1 MRALPVRR
9 IATPF
14 LCTVLLLGTAG
25 PVHAV
30 SLDDPA
36 RDPAQSVPRAP
47 LPGAEALLA
56 QTKQLADL
64 ASVLKPVTD
73 LLDAVLKAPD
83 GKLPAADLNK
93 HVEAIKKA
101 LEAVEAP
108 APKGTGLTDSEAQAP
123 EGTEAPG
130 TEAQAPEGTQV
141 PDTKAPPLDAKAPL
155 DIKADAVTALRKAID
170 DLVKAVNEG
179 DPKAIS
185 RAAPAVV
192 TGLVNLVAATLI
204 GGKLP
209 APNLP
214 GLPPMPKPPA

>member
-101 LEAVEAP
+101 LETVEAP

-123 EGTEAPG
+123 EGT
-130 TEAQAPEGTQV
+130 QV
-141 PDTKAPPLDAKAPL
+141 PDTKAPL

-170 DLVKAVNEG
+170 DLVKAVNGG